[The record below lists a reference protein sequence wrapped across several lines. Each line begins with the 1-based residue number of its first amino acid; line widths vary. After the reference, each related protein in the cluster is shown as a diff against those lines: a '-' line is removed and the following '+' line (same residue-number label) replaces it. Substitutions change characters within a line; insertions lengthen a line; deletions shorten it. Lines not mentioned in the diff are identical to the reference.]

1 MNRILLTAIFTF
13 SILIFSTGCTITPKY
28 RVSIDAI
35 TAENISIAPSSY
47 VIKALDDKKDTHT
60 LIFQQHSQKLAQVL
74 QQKGYVA
81 TQGAVATQTIYFD
94 YGIEKV
100 NEETQTYSEP
110 DISFH
115 IGYGYGHRGY
125 YSPFYFNPFY
135 GSFYGTGFGGG
146 YNTYSK
152 TRIYYNR
159 YVILL
164 AKDQSNKELWRVDVS
179 SVGESKN
186 LKKIIPLL
194 LEASTPYIGTNTD
207 EPIQL
212 VIKDKPKKR

>member
-1 MNRILLTAIFTF
+1 MNRILLTSLSLAV
-13 SILIFSTGCTITPKY
+13 LIFSTGCSITPKY

-47 VIKALDDKKDTHT
+47 EIKALDDKKDVNT

-74 QQKGYVA
+74 QQQGYAPTQGEVA
-81 TQGAVATQTIYFD
+81 TQSIYFD

-100 NEETQTYSEP
+100 NEETETYSEP
-110 DISFH
+110 YISFH
-115 IGYGYGHRGY
+115 MGYRYGYGGY
-125 YSPFYFNPFY
+125 YSPFYSP
-135 GSFYGTGFGGG
+135 FYGTGFGGR

-152 TRIYYNR
+152 THIYYNR
-159 YVILL
+159 YVTLL

-186 LKKIIPLL
+186 LKKIIPIL
-194 LEASTPYIGTNTD
+194 LEAATPYIGTNTA
-207 EPIQL
+207 EPIHL
-212 VIKDKPKKR
+212 VIKDKPKKK

>member
-1 MNRILLTAIFTF
+1 MKRILLTAIFTF

-47 VIKALDDKKDTHT
+47 VIKALDDKKDVNT

-74 QQKGYVA
+74 QQKGYVT
-81 TQGAVATQTIYFD
+81 TQGTVATQTIYFD

-100 NEETQTYSEP
+100 NEETQTYTER

-115 IGYGYGHRGY
+115 IGYGYGYGGY
-125 YSPFYFNPFY
+125 YSPFYSP
-135 GSFYGTGFGGG
+135 FYGTGFGGG
-146 YNTYSK
+146 YSTYSK

-159 YVILL
+159 YVTLL

-194 LEASTPYIGTNTD
+194 LEAATPYIGTNTD